1 MVVLAVVDDNIAL
14 VPVIDWFI
22 NIDDDDNNPAEGDCE
37 PVEFDAVVK
46 FNAVTTFDDV
56 DEADLS
62 LVKVGFDD
70 TII

>member
-1 MVVLAVVDDNIAL
+1 M
-14 VPVIDWFI
+14 
-22 NIDDDDNNPAEGDCE
+22 
-37 PVEFDAVVK
+37 VK